1 MHEYFSEL
9 VAQERLERFR
19 RLAAQQALL
28 RALEPPRRVWRAT
41 LGLALIRAGRWMLRG
56 LPARATVVSRRT
68 A

>member
-9 VAQERLERFR
+9 VAQERLERLR
-19 RLAAQQALL
+19 RFAAQQALL

-41 LGLALIRAGRWMLRG
+41 LGLALIRVGRWMLRG
-56 LPARATVVSRRT
+56 LPARTAAVRRT